1 MPSVRRRY
9 AFSGSVLMTV
19 LAGTILLGCGGSSNS
34 DDALG
39 EVDFSQATLASCLK
53 ANGATFAMST
63 DELSFFSE
71 AESDGTSA
79 HFGFKSDEPAQ
90 LVIDLY
96 GDTEDPRSWLMWTA
110 HPPGEQPS
118 PEEIVSS
125 APTEGYVA
133 FIENPSASERKALE
147 ACTD

>member
-1 MPSVRRRY
+1 MHGLGER
-9 AFSGSVLMTV
+9 AFPAFFLMAA
-19 LAGTILLGCGGSSNS
+19 LAGVLLLGCGSSSSS
-34 DDALG
+34 DDALS
-39 EVDFSQATLASCLK
+39 EVDFSKATLAGCLK
-53 ANGATFAMST
+53 ANGATFATST
-63 DELSFFSE
+63 DELSFYSD
-71 AESDGTSA
+71 AESDGSAA
-79 HFGFKSDEPAQ
+79 HFGFTSDKPAQ

-110 HPPGEQPS
+110 HSPGEQPS

-125 APTEGYVA
+125 APSEGYVA